1 MVTRSERE
9 FQTQGAGR
17 ASPITHPDRGSA
29 LSAATL
35 PDISYTRRLNLL
47 DVSPSMTRP
56 KTALIIEGGEMRG
69 AWAAGALAALRQ
81 FQHDP
86 FDLVVAVSSGACSA
100 AYFVAD
106 VFERGLSIWTKWVCG
121 GRVLRVS
128 NWLHFRPLVDLSY
141 LVDYCFRKFVPLPV
155 EVFDRSPTRFEI
167 VLTDCRTGRPV
178 YFQPDSGSVLPAL
191 KATASL
197 PFATRGYSLVNEIP
211 YADGGLADP
220 IPIRRAIELGATDIT
235 VVLTHNANHR
245 VSPIPRWLCRL
256 AYPSFPE
263 TAAAWQASH
272 LALNR
277 ALDLIAGPPA
287 GIRLRVVCPRRPLA
301 VRMFSETTAVI
312 CAAVGHGYK
321 DAMSQLQSPPAAL
334 AG

>member
-9 FQTQGAGR
+9 SQTRGAGR
-17 ASPITHPDRGSA
+17 ASPHRD
-29 LSAATL
+29 TL
-35 PDISYTRRLNLL
+35 PNAAILPDLTHAQCP
-47 DVSPSMTRP
+47 VSGEPSRP
-56 KTALIIEGGEMRG
+56 KTALIVEGGGMRG
-69 AWAAGALAALRQ
+69 AWAAGALAALREL
-81 FQHDP
+81 QHDP

-121 GRVLRVS
+121 GRVLHVS
-128 NWLHFRPLVDLSY
+128 NWLRFRPLVDLGY

-155 EVFDRSPTRFEI
+155 EVFDHTPTRFEI

-197 PFATRGYSLVNEIP
+197 PFATRGYSLVNGVP

-235 VVLTHNANHR
+235 VVLTHDATYR
-245 VSPIPRWLCRL
+245 TSPMPRWICRL
-256 AYPSFPE
+256 AYPSYPE
-263 TAAAWQASH
+263 TAATWQASH
-272 LALNR
+272 LAMNR
-277 ALDLIAGPPA
+277 ALDLIAGPPV
-287 GIRLRVVCPRRPLA
+287 GVRLQVVRPQRPLA
-301 VRMFSETTAVI
+301 VRMFSAATTVI
-312 CAAVGHGYK
+312 RAAVGLGYE
-321 DAMSQLQSPPAAL
+321 DAMSQLQSRPAAQV
-334 AG
+334 G

>member
-9 FQTQGAGR
+9 SQTRGAGR
-17 ASPITHPDRGSA
+17 ASPHRD
-29 LSAATL
+29 TL
-35 PDISYTRRLNLL
+35 PNAAILPDLTHAQRPLS
-47 DVSPSMTRP
+47 SEPSRP
-56 KTALIIEGGEMRG
+56 KTALIVEGGGMRG
-69 AWAAGALAALRQ
+69 AWAAGALAALRE
-81 FQHDP
+81 FEHDP

-100 AYFVAD
+100 AYFVAN

-121 GRVLRVS
+121 GRVLHVS
-128 NWLHFRPLVDLSY
+128 NWLRFRPLVDLGY

-155 EVFDRSPTRFEI
+155 EVFDHSPTRFEI
-167 VLTDCRTGRPV
+167 VLTDCRTGQPV

-197 PFATRGYSLVNEIP
+197 PFATRGYSFVHEIP

-220 IPIRRAIELGATDIT
+220 IPIHRAIELGATDIT
-235 VVLTHNANHR
+235 VVLTHDANYR

-277 ALDLIAGPPA
+277 ALDLIAAPPA

-301 VRMFSETTAVI
+301 VRMFSEATAVI
-312 CAAVGHGYK
+312 RAAVGLGYK
-321 DAMSQLQSPPAAL
+321 DAMSQLQSQPASH